1 MCLGIPMQVMSINGM
16 DIVAET
22 DGVRREASLMIL
34 DEEVQVGDY
43 VIVHAGFAISKL
55 DEEEALDTLELMRQA
70 FPIEDI
76 K

>member
-1 MCLGIPMQVMSINGM
+1 MCLGIPMQVKSIDGM
-16 DIVAET
+16 EIVAET

-34 DEEVQVGDY
+34 DVEVQVGDY

-55 DEEEALDTLELMRQA
+55 DEADALETLDLMRQA

-76 K
+76 H

>member
-1 MCLGIPMQVMSINGM
+1 MCLGIPMQIKSIDGM

-34 DEEVQVGDY
+34 DAEVQVGDY

-55 DEEEALDTLELMRQA
+55 DEQDALETLDLMRQA

-76 K
+76 Y

>member
-16 DIVAET
+16 DIVAAT
-22 DGVRREASLMIL
+22 DGVKREASLMIL
-34 DEEVQVGDY
+34 DEDVQVGDY

-55 DEEEALDTLELMRQA
+55 DEREALETLELMRQA

>member
-1 MCLGIPMQVMSINGM
+1 MCLGIPMQVKSINGM

-34 DEEVQVGDY
+34 DAEVQVGDY
-43 VIVHAGFAISKL
+43 VVVHAGFAISKL
-55 DEEEALDTLELMRQA
+55 DEADALETLELMRQA

-76 K
+76 H

>member
-1 MCLGIPMQVMSINGM
+1 MCLGIPMRIKSIDGM

-34 DEEVQVGDY
+34 DAEVQVGDY
-43 VIVHAGFAISKL
+43 VVVHAGFAISKL
-55 DEEEALDTLELMRQA
+55 DEQDALETLDLMRQA

-76 K
+76 H

>member
-1 MCLGIPMQVMSINGM
+1 MCLGIPMQIKSIDGM

-34 DEEVQVGDY
+34 DAEVQVGDY
-43 VIVHAGFAISKL
+43 VIVHAGYAISKL
-55 DEEEALDTLELMRQA
+55 DEADAMETLDLMRQA

-76 K
+76 H

>member
-1 MCLGIPMQVMSINGM
+1 MQVKSIDGM

-34 DEEVQVGDY
+34 DAEVQVGDY

-55 DEEEALDTLELMRQA
+55 DEVEALETLDLMRQA

-76 K
+76 H